1 MKDLFLKST
10 KTLVIMA
17 ALFGV
22 ITLNSCKDDEEVTP
36 AGEELVEDGFYIQGP
51 SSAYASYDIKA
62 TLSSARNEVLQEDR
76 ATLLEIFVALKTG
89 DGFNIMQV
97 AGAERTSWGP
107 SADFADHVGG
117 TNDEPNVTFQRGG
130 IESTETKFTVPTDGL
145 YHVVIDTETGKGA
158 IVPVEWGF
166 IGQSTPGGWSD
177 DTKFDAPAFDMTTM
191 TWSLTGV
198 EMGGGEWKFRY
209 SGGWKVE
216 IDTTIDLGDGKK
228 GVKFNTNFGNDAAG
242 AAFAG
247 ALVPGGDN
255 YTDAKGI
262 YDVSMTWTAGSGHT
276 AVYTKTGD
284 LPARDYSAVEV
295 GIVGDGATGSVWPAN
310 GDDKTELAISTP
322 AKVGDVYTWTYNGI
336 ELLSAGGFKL
346 RTSGTWDDI
355 NEGYSDAVGGPNGD
369 DIQDAGGNMQAKADG
384 TYDIVFT
391 IDAAAETKSIS
402 FTKK

>member
-1 MKDLFLKST
+1 MKELFLKST

-36 AGEELVEDGFYIQGP
+36 AEEELVEDGFYIQGP
-51 SSAYASYDIKA
+51 SSAYAGYDIKA
-62 TLSSARNEVLQEDR
+62 TLSSTRNEVLQEDR
-76 ATLLEIFVALKTG
+76 ATLLEIFVALKAG

-97 AGAERTSWGP
+97 AGTERTSWGP
-107 SADFADHVGG
+107 GTDWASAMGG
-117 TNDEPNVTFQRGG
+117 NEEPQIDIQRGA
-130 IESTETKFTVPTDGL
+130 IATTAKRFTVPTDGL
-145 YHVVIDTETGKGA
+145 YQVVIDTETGKGA

-166 IGQSTPGGWSD
+166 IGQSTPGGWSG

-228 GVKFNTNFGNDAAG
+228 GIKFNTNFGNDAAG

-247 ALVPGGDN
+247 ALVQGGDN
-255 YTDAKGI
+255 YTDASGV

-284 LPARDYSAVEV
+284 LPARDFSAVEV
-295 GIVGDGATGSVWPAN
+295 GLIGDGVQDGNWDGELFAT
-310 GDDKTELAISTP
+310 TP
-322 AKVGDVYTWTYNGI
+322 AKDGDVYTWAYNGVQ
-336 ELLSAGGFKL
+336 LASAGGFKL
-346 RTSGTWDDI
+346 RTAGTWDDI
-355 NEGYSDAVGGPNGD
+355 NEGYSDIVTGPSAG
-369 DIQDAGGNMQAKADG
+369 DIQDNGGNMQAKADG

>member
-1 MKDLFLKST
+1 MKELFLKST

-36 AGEELVEDGFYIQGP
+36 AEEELVEDGFYIQGP
-51 SSAYASYDIKA
+51 SSAYAGYDIKA
-62 TLSSARNEVLQEDR
+62 TLSSTRNEVLQEDR
-76 ATLLEIFVALKTG
+76 ATLLEIFVALKAG

-97 AGAERTSWGP
+97 AGTERTSWGP
-107 SADFADHVGG
+107 GTDWASAMGG
-117 TNDEPNVTFQRGG
+117 NEEPQVDIQRGA
-130 IESTETKFTVPTDGL
+130 IATTSTRFTVPTDGL
-145 YHVVIDTETGKGA
+145 YQVVIDTETGKGA
-158 IVPVEWGF
+158 VVPVEWGF
-166 IGQSTPGGWSD
+166 IGQSTPGGWSG

-228 GVKFNTNFGNDAAG
+228 GIKFNTNFGNDAAG

-255 YTDAKGI
+255 YTDASGV

-284 LPARDYSAVEV
+284 LPARDFSAVEV
-295 GIVGDGATGSVWPAN
+295 GLIGDGVQDGNWDGELFAT
-310 GDDKTELAISTP
+310 TP
-322 AKVGDVYTWTYNGI
+322 AKDGDVYTWAYNGVQ
-336 ELLSAGGFKL
+336 LASAGGFKL
-346 RTSGTWDDI
+346 RTAGTWDDI
-355 NEGYSDAVGGPNGD
+355 NEGYSDIVTGPGAG
-369 DIQDAGGNMQAKADG
+369 DIQDNGGNMQAKADG

>member
-1 MKDLFLKST
+1 MKELFLKST

-36 AGEELVEDGFYIQGP
+36 AEEELVEDGFYIQGP
-51 SSAYASYDIKA
+51 SSAYAGYDIKA
-62 TLSSARNEVLQEDR
+62 TLSSTRNEVLQEDR
-76 ATLLEIFVALKTG
+76 ATLLEIFVALKAG

-97 AGAERTSWGP
+97 AGNERTSWGP
-107 SADFADHVGG
+107 GTDWASAMGG
-117 TNDEPNVTFQRGG
+117 NEEPQVDIQRGA
-130 IESTETKFTVPTDGL
+130 IATTATRFTVPTDGL
-145 YHVVIDTETGKGA
+145 YQVVIDTETGKGA
-158 IVPVEWGF
+158 VVPVEWGF
-166 IGQSTPGGWSD
+166 IGQSTPGGWSS

-191 TWSLTGV
+191 TWSITGV

-255 YTDAKGI
+255 YTDASGV

-284 LPARDYSAVEV
+284 LPARDFSAVEV
-295 GIVGDGATGSVWPAN
+295 GLIGDGVQDGNWDGELFAT
-310 GDDKTELAISTP
+310 TP
-322 AKVGDVYTWTYNGI
+322 AKDGDVYTWAYNGVQ
-336 ELLSAGGFKL
+336 LASAGGFKL
-346 RTSGTWDDI
+346 RTAGTWDDI
-355 NEGYSDAVGGPNGD
+355 NEGYSDIVTGPDAG
-369 DIQDAGGNMQAKADG
+369 DIQDNGGNMQAKADG

>member
-1 MKDLFLKST
+1 MKELFLKST

-36 AGEELVEDGFYIQGP
+36 AEEELVEDGFYIQGP
-51 SSAYASYDIKA
+51 SSAYAGYDIKA
-62 TLSSARNEVLQEDR
+62 TLSSTRNEVLQEDR
-76 ATLLEIFVALKTG
+76 ATLLEIFVALKAG

-97 AGAERTSWGP
+97 AGNERTSWGP
-107 SADFADHVGG
+107 GTDWASAMGG
-117 TNDEPNVTFQRGG
+117 NEEPQVDIQRGA
-130 IESTETKFTVPTDGL
+130 IATTSTRFTVPTDGL
-145 YHVVIDTETGKGA
+145 YQVVIDTETGKGA
-158 IVPVEWGF
+158 VVPVEWGF
-166 IGQSTPGGWSD
+166 IGQSTPGGWSG

-228 GVKFNTNFGNDAAG
+228 GIKFNTNFGNDAAG

-255 YTDAKGI
+255 YTDASGV

-284 LPARDYSAVEV
+284 LPARDFSTVEV
-295 GIVGDGATGSVWPAN
+295 GLIGDGVQDGNWDGELFAT
-310 GDDKTELAISTP
+310 TP
-322 AKVGDVYTWTYNGI
+322 AKDGDVYTWAYNGVQ
-336 ELLSAGGFKL
+336 LASAGGFKL
-346 RTSGTWDDI
+346 RTAGTWDDI
-355 NEGYSDAVGGPNGD
+355 NEGYSDIVTGPSAS
-369 DIQDAGGNMQAKADG
+369 DIQDNGGNMQAKADG

>member
-1 MKDLFLKST
+1 MKELFLKST

-36 AGEELVEDGFYIQGP
+36 AEEELVEDGFYIQGP
-51 SSAYASYDIKA
+51 SSAYAGYDIKA
-62 TLSSARNEVLQEDR
+62 TLSSTRNEVLQEDR
-76 ATLLEIFVALKTG
+76 ATLLEIFVALKAG

-97 AGAERTSWGP
+97 AGNERTSWGP
-107 SADFADHVGG
+107 GTDWASAMGG
-117 TNDEPNVTFQRGG
+117 NEEPQVDIQRGA
-130 IESTETKFTVPTDGL
+130 IATTATRFTVPTDGL
-145 YHVVIDTETGKGA
+145 YQVVIDTETGKGA
-158 IVPVEWGF
+158 VVPVEWGF
-166 IGQSTPGGWSD
+166 IGQSTPGGWSG

-191 TWSLTGV
+191 TWSITGV

-255 YTDAKGI
+255 YTDASGV

-284 LPARDYSAVEV
+284 LPARDFSAVEV
-295 GIVGDGATGSVWPAN
+295 GLIGDGVQDGNWDGELFAT
-310 GDDKTELAISTP
+310 TP
-322 AKVGDVYTWTYNGI
+322 AKDGDVYTWAYNGVQ
-336 ELLSAGGFKL
+336 LASAGGFKL
-346 RTSGTWDDI
+346 RTAGTWDDI
-355 NEGYSDAVGGPNGD
+355 NEGYSDIVTGPDAG
-369 DIQDAGGNMQAKADG
+369 DIQDNGGNMQAKADG

>member
-1 MKDLFLKST
+1 MKELFLKST

-36 AGEELVEDGFYIQGP
+36 AEEELVEDGFYIQGP
-51 SSAYASYDIKA
+51 SSAYAGYDIKA
-62 TLSSARNEVLQEDR
+62 TLSSTRNEVLQEDR
-76 ATLLEIFVALKTG
+76 ATLLEIFVALKAG

-97 AGAERTSWGP
+97 AGNERTSLGP
-107 SADFADHVGG
+107 GTDWASAMGG
-117 TNDEPNVTFQRGG
+117 NEEPQVDIQRGA
-130 IESTETKFTVPTDGL
+130 IATTSTRFTVPTDGL
-145 YHVVIDTETGKGA
+145 YQVVIDTETGKGA
-158 IVPVEWGF
+158 VVPVEWGF
-166 IGQSTPGGWSD
+166 IGQSTPGGWSG

-228 GVKFNTNFGNDAAG
+228 GIKFNTNFGNDAAG

-255 YTDAKGI
+255 YTDASGV

-284 LPARDYSAVEV
+284 LPARDFSAVEV
-295 GIVGDGATGSVWPAN
+295 GLIGDGVQDGNWDGELFAT
-310 GDDKTELAISTP
+310 TP
-322 AKVGDVYTWTYNGI
+322 AKDGDVYTWAYNGVQ
-336 ELLSAGGFKL
+336 LASAGGFKL
-346 RTSGTWDDI
+346 RTAGTWDDI
-355 NEGYSDAVGGPNGD
+355 NEGYSDIVTGPSAS
-369 DIQDAGGNMQAKADG
+369 DIQDNGGNMQAKADG

>member
-1 MKDLFLKST
+1 MKELFLKST

-36 AGEELVEDGFYIQGP
+36 AEEELVEDGFYIQGP
-51 SSAYASYDIKA
+51 SSAYAGYDIKA
-62 TLSSARNEVLQEDR
+62 TLSSTRNEVLQEDR
-76 ATLLEIFVALKTG
+76 ATLLEIFVALKAG

-97 AGAERTSWGP
+97 AGNERTSWGP
-107 SADFADHVGG
+107 GTDWASAMGG
-117 TNDEPNVTFQRGG
+117 NEEPQVDIQRGA
-130 IESTETKFTVPTDGL
+130 IATTSTRFTVPTDGL
-145 YHVVIDTETGKGA
+145 YQVVIDTETGKGA
-158 IVPVEWGF
+158 VVPVEWGF
-166 IGQSTPGGWSD
+166 IGQSTPGGWSG

-255 YTDAKGI
+255 YTDASGV

-284 LPARDYSAVEV
+284 LPARDFSTVEV
-295 GIVGDGATGSVWPAN
+295 GLIGDGVQDGNWDGELFAT
-310 GDDKTELAISTP
+310 TP
-322 AKVGDVYTWTYNGI
+322 AKDGDVYTWAYNGVQ
-336 ELLSAGGFKL
+336 LASAGGFKL
-346 RTSGTWDDI
+346 RTAGTWDDI
-355 NEGYSDAVGGPNGD
+355 NEGYSDIVTGPSAS
-369 DIQDAGGNMQAKADG
+369 DIQDNGGNMQAKADG

>member
-1 MKDLFLKST
+1 MKELFLKST

-36 AGEELVEDGFYIQGP
+36 AEEELVEDGFYIQGP
-51 SSAYASYDIKA
+51 SSAYAGYDIKA
-62 TLSSARNEVLQEDR
+62 TLSSTRNEVLQEDR
-76 ATLLEIFVALKTG
+76 ATLLEIFVALKAG

-97 AGAERTSWGP
+97 AGNERTSWGP
-107 SADFADHVGG
+107 GTDWASAMGG
-117 TNDEPNVTFQRGG
+117 NEEPQVDIQRGA
-130 IESTETKFTVPTDGL
+130 IATTSTRFTVPTDGL
-145 YHVVIDTETGKGA
+145 YQVVIDTETGKGA
-158 IVPVEWGF
+158 VVPVEWGF
-166 IGQSTPGGWSD
+166 IGQSTPGGWSG

-198 EMGGGEWKFRY
+198 QMGGGEWKFRH

-228 GVKFNTNFGNDAAG
+228 GIKFNTNFGNDAAG

-255 YTDAKGI
+255 YTDASGV

-284 LPARDYSAVEV
+284 LPARDFSAVEV
-295 GIVGDGATGSVWPAN
+295 GLIGDGVQDGNWDGELFAT
-310 GDDKTELAISTP
+310 TP
-322 AKVGDVYTWTYNGI
+322 AKDGDVYTWAYNGVQ
-336 ELLSAGGFKL
+336 LASAGGFKL
-346 RTSGTWDDI
+346 RTAGTWDDI
-355 NEGYSDAVGGPNGD
+355 NEGYSDIVTGPSAS
-369 DIQDAGGNMQAKADG
+369 DIQDNGGNMQAKADG

>member
-1 MKDLFLKST
+1 
-10 KTLVIMA
+10 
-17 ALFGV
+17 
-22 ITLNSCKDDEEVTP
+22 
-36 AGEELVEDGFYIQGP
+36 
-51 SSAYASYDIKA
+51 
-62 TLSSARNEVLQEDR
+62 
-76 ATLLEIFVALKTG
+76 
-89 DGFNIMQV
+89 
-97 AGAERTSWGP
+97 
-107 SADFADHVGG
+107 
-117 TNDEPNVTFQRGG
+117 
-130 IESTETKFTVPTDGL
+130 
-145 YHVVIDTETGKGA
+145 VIDTETGKGA

-216 IDTTIDLGDGKK
+216 IDTTVDLGDGKK

-255 YTDAKGI
+255 YTDASGV

-284 LPARDYSAVEV
+284 LPARDFSTVSLGLIGPGA
-295 GIVGDGATGSVWPAN
+295 GAGWGDA
-310 GDDKTELAISTP
+310 DDVFASTP
-322 AKVGDVYTWTYNGI
+322 SKEGDVYTWAYNGI
-336 ELLSAGGFKL
+336 ALVGGEGFKIK
-346 RTSGTWDDI
+346 TAGTWNDVNIGYDTDI
-355 NEGYSDAVGGPNGD
+355 VVGP
-369 DIQDAGGNMQAKADG
+369 DAGDVSDNGGNFQVVADAN
-384 TYDIVFT
+384 YDLVVV
-391 IDAAAETKSIS
+391 IDAAAETTSVS

>member
-1 MKDLFLKST
+1 MKELFLKST

-36 AGEELVEDGFYIQGP
+36 AEEELVEDGFYIQGP
-51 SSAYASYDIKA
+51 SSAYAGYDIKA

-76 ATLLEIFVALKTG
+76 ATLLEIFVALKAG

-97 AGAERTSWGP
+97 AGNERTSWGP
-107 SADFADHVGG
+107 GTDWASAMGG
-117 TNDEPNVTFQRGG
+117 NEEPQVDIQRGA
-130 IESTETKFTVPTDGL
+130 IATTSTRFTVPTDGL
-145 YHVVIDTETGKGA
+145 YQVVIDTETGKGA
-158 IVPVEWGF
+158 VVPVEWGF
-166 IGQSTPGGWSD
+166 IGQSTPGGWSG

-228 GVKFNTNFGNDAAG
+228 GIKFNTNFGNDAAG

-255 YTDAKGI
+255 YTDASGV

-284 LPARDYSAVEV
+284 LPARDFSAVEV
-295 GIVGDGATGSVWPAN
+295 GLIGDGVQDGNWDGELFAT
-310 GDDKTELAISTP
+310 TP
-322 AKVGDVYTWTYNGI
+322 AKDGDVYTWAYNGVQ
-336 ELLSAGGFKL
+336 LASAGGFKL
-346 RTSGTWDDI
+346 RTAGTWDDI
-355 NEGYSDAVGGPNGD
+355 NEGYSDIVTGPSAS
-369 DIQDAGGNMQAKADG
+369 DIQDNGGNMQAKADG

>member
-1 MKDLFLKST
+1 MKELFLKST

-36 AGEELVEDGFYIQGP
+36 AEEELVEDGFYIQGP
-51 SSAYASYDIKA
+51 SSAYAGYDIKA
-62 TLSSARNEVLQEDR
+62 TLSSTRNEVLQEDR
-76 ATLLEIFVALKTG
+76 ATLLEIFVALKAG

-97 AGAERTSWGP
+97 AGTERTSWGP
-107 SADFADHVGG
+107 GTDWASAMGG
-117 TNDEPNVTFQRGG
+117 NEEPQVDIQRGA
-130 IESTETKFTVPTDGL
+130 IATTATRFTVPTDGL
-145 YHVVIDTETGKGA
+145 YQVVIDTETGKGA
-158 IVPVEWGF
+158 VVPVEWGF
-166 IGQSTPGGWSD
+166 IGQSTPGGWSG

-228 GVKFNTNFGNDAAG
+228 GIKFNTNFGNDAAG

-255 YTDAKGI
+255 YTDASGV

-284 LPARDYSAVEV
+284 LPARDFSAVEV
-295 GIVGDGATGSVWPAN
+295 GLIGDGVQDGNWDGELFAT
-310 GDDKTELAISTP
+310 TP
-322 AKVGDVYTWTYNGI
+322 AKDGDVYTWAYNGVQ
-336 ELLSAGGFKL
+336 LASAGGFKL
-346 RTSGTWDDI
+346 RTAGTWDDI
-355 NEGYSDAVGGPNGD
+355 NEGYSDIVTGPSAS
-369 DIQDAGGNMQAKADG
+369 DIQDNGGNMQAKADG

>member
-1 MKDLFLKST
+1 MKELFLKST

-36 AGEELVEDGFYIQGP
+36 AEEELVEDGFYIQGP
-51 SSAYASYDIKA
+51 SSAYAGYDIKA
-62 TLSSARNEVLQEDR
+62 TLSSTRNEVLQEDR
-76 ATLLEIFVALKTG
+76 ATLLEIFVALKAG

-97 AGAERTSWGP
+97 AGNERTSWGP
-107 SADFADHVGG
+107 GTDWASAMGG
-117 TNDEPNVTFQRGG
+117 NEEPQVDIQRGA
-130 IESTETKFTVPTDGL
+130 IATTSTRFTVPTDGL
-145 YHVVIDTETGKGA
+145 YQVVIDTETGKGA
-158 IVPVEWGF
+158 VVPVEWGF
-166 IGQSTPGGWSD
+166 IGQSTPGGWSG

-228 GVKFNTNFGNDAAG
+228 GIKFNTNFGNDAAG

-255 YTDAKGI
+255 YTDASGV

-284 LPARDYSAVEV
+284 LPARDFSAVEV
-295 GIVGDGATGSVWPAN
+295 GLIGDGVQDGNWDGELFAT
-310 GDDKTELAISTP
+310 TP
-322 AKVGDVYTWTYNGI
+322 AKDGDVYTWAYNGVQ
-336 ELLSAGGFKL
+336 LASAGGFKL
-346 RTSGTWDDI
+346 RTAGTWDDI
-355 NEGYSDAVGGPNGD
+355 NEGYSDIVTGPSAS
-369 DIQDAGGNMQAKADG
+369 DIQDNGGNMQAKADG